1 MRLFLLALQLDQAA
15 RATVPTV
22 TVGLLILPGLL
33 PLGAPWLSE
42 TMPHFA
48 MIAVFY
54 WTLYRPDLLPPA
66 AVFLIGLLSDIL
78 AGHPTGLA
86 ALTLLAVHVV
96 VQNQRQAFVLRS
108 FPIVWGGFAL
118 IAAAAF
124 LGMWLI
130 TCLLALRLVMAPAAV
145 AQFGATVLCFPVL
158 AWGLVRVHRQVIR

>member
-15 RATVPTV
+15 RATIPTV
-22 TVGLLILPGLL
+22 TVGLLVVPGLL

-54 WTLYRPDLLPPA
+54 WTLYRPDLLPAA
-66 AVFLIGLLSDIL
+66 AVFLVGLLCDIL
-78 AGHPTGLA
+78 AGHPTGLT

-118 IAAAAF
+118 IAAGAF
-124 LGMWLI
+124 LAMWLL
-130 TCLLALRLVMAPAAV
+130 TCLLALRLVVAPAA
-145 AQFGATVLCFPVL
+145 APQFGSTVLCFPAV
-158 AWGLVRVHRQVIR
+158 AWLLVRVHRSLVR